1 VGMSGFS
8 EPLLRPDD
16 VLAAGA
22 DALASGADCEGGV

>member
-22 DALASGADCEGGV
+22 DADCEGGV

>member
-1 VGMSGFS
+1 MSGFS

-22 DALASGADCEGGV
+22 DADCEGGV

>member
-1 VGMSGFS
+1 MSGFS

-16 VLAAGA
+16 VPAAGA